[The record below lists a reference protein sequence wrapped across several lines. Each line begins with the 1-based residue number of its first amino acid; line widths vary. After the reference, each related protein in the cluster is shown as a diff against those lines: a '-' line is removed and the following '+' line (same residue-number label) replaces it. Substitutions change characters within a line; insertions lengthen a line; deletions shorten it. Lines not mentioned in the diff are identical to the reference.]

1 MNEERFFS
9 WTGWAL
15 FTTSLVMWFTPY
27 PAYPWALVGFACS
40 ILARVIR
47 LEKRVDKI
55 SDEIVN
61 GLMTRVNKLN
71 NTARKLAVRNEQV
84 SNLDP

>member
-1 MNEERFFS
+1 
-9 WTGWAL
+9 
-15 FTTSLVMWFTPY
+15 
-27 PAYPWALVGFACS
+27 LVGFACS